1 MHPRALSLT
10 MQTDNP
16 RSAILDFLRRK
27 DSSVDELS
35 GQLRISASA
44 TRQHLAIL
52 ERDGLIRRTSVKERV
67 GRPKVYYSLTEKAEA
82 AFPKAYVHFA
92 RGLLADMLARE
103 GEETVRALLGRLG
116 TLHASYYQDRVTE
129 DGGVESVVELLNEIG
144 AYAALKR
151 EDGRVVIQEYNC
163 LLYEMA
169 MAFGDM
175 VCEFNLKFI
184 GSLLK
189 SPVEQISCIARG
201 DRCCS
206 FLLEGSQE

>member
-1 MHPRALSLT
+1 MLV
-10 MQTDNP
+10 DNP

-35 GQLRISASA
+35 LQLQISASA
-44 TRQHLAIL
+44 TRQHLTIL

-82 AFPKAYVHFA
+82 AFPKVYVHFA

-116 TLHASYYQDRVTE
+116 TLHASYYQDRMTE
-129 DGGVESVVELLNEIG
+129 DDGAEAVVAVLNELG
-144 AYAALKR
+144 AYASLER
-151 EDGRVVIQEYNC
+151 DDGHFVIQEYNC
-163 LLYEMA
+163 LLYEIA
-169 MAFGDM
+169 MAFGDI
-175 VCEFNLKFI
+175 VCEFDLKFI

-189 SPVEQISCIARG
+189 SPVEQTSCIARG

-206 FLLEGSQE
+206 FQLEGSQE

>member
-1 MHPRALSLT
+1 MLV
-10 MQTDNP
+10 DNP

-35 GQLRISASA
+35 AQLQISASA

-52 ERDGLIRRTSVKERV
+52 ERDGQIRRTAVKERV

-82 AFPKAYVHFA
+82 AFPKVYAHFIKW
-92 RGLLADMLARE
+92 LLADLLERE
-103 GEETVRALLGRLG
+103 GKDSVRALLGRLG
-116 TLHASYYQDRVTE
+116 ALQASYYQDWMTE
-129 DGGVESVVELLNEIG
+129 DGGAEAVVAVLNELG
-144 AYAALKR
+144 AFAALKR
-151 EDGRVVIQEYNC
+151 DNGHFVIQEYNC
-163 LLYEMA
+163 LLYEIA
-169 MAFGDM
+169 MEFGDI

>member
-1 MHPRALSLT
+1 
-10 MQTDNP
+10 MQPDNP

-35 GQLRISASA
+35 AQLRISASA
-44 TRQHLAIL
+44 TRQHLSIL
-52 ERDGLIRRTSVKERV
+52 ERDGLIQRTSVKERV

-82 AFPKAYVHFA
+82 AFPKAYAHFA
-92 RGLLADMLARE
+92 RWLLADMLERE

-129 DGGVESVVELLNEIG
+129 DGDVEAVVELLNELG

-151 EDGRVVIQEYNC
+151 EDGHVVIQEYNC
-163 LLYEMA
+163 LIYEMA
-169 MAFGDM
+169 MAFGDI

-189 SPVEQISCIARG
+189 SPVEQTSCIAHG
-201 DRCCS
+201 DCCCS
-206 FLLEGSQE
+206 FVVEASNE

>member
-1 MHPRALSLT
+1 

-35 GQLRISASA
+35 AQLQISASA

-82 AFPKAYVHFA
+82 AFPKVYAHFV
-92 RGLLADMLARE
+92 RWLLADMLERE

-116 TLHASYYQDRVTE
+116 ALQASYYQDWMTE
-129 DGGVESVVELLNEIG
+129 DGGAEAVVAVLNELG
-144 AYAALKR
+144 AFAALKR
-151 EDGRVVIQEYNC
+151 DNGHFVIQEYNC
-163 LLYEMA
+163 LLYEIA
-169 MAFGDM
+169 MEFGDI

-184 GSLLK
+184 GSLLR
-189 SPVEQISCIARG
+189 SPVEQTSCIARG

-206 FLLEGSQE
+206 FQLEGSQE

>member
-1 MHPRALSLT
+1 MLV
-10 MQTDNP
+10 DNP

-35 GQLRISASA
+35 AQLQISASA

-52 ERDGLIRRTSVKERV
+52 ERDGQIRRTAVKERV

-82 AFPKAYVHFA
+82 AFPKVYAHFIKW
-92 RGLLADMLARE
+92 LLADLLERE
-103 GEETVRALLGRLG
+103 GEDSVRALLGRLG
-116 TLHASYYQDRVTE
+116 ALQASYYQDWMTE
-129 DGGVESVVELLNEIG
+129 DGGAEAVVAVLNELG
-144 AYAALKR
+144 AFAALKR
-151 EDGRVVIQEYNC
+151 DNGHFVIQEYNC
-163 LLYEMA
+163 LLYEIA
-169 MAFGDM
+169 MEFGDI

-189 SPVEQISCIARG
+189 SPVEQTSCIAHG

-206 FLLEGSQE
+206 FVLEGSQE